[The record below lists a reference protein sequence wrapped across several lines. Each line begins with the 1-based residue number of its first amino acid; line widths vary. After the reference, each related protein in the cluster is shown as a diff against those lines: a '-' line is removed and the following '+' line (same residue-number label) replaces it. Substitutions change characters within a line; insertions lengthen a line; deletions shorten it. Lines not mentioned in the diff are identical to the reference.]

1 MGKRILVQRR
11 GRGNSLIFRASS
23 HKRRARAKYPPFT
36 TEETTAAISFEVI
49 DLIHEPGRGGPLAKI
64 RYEDGTEAHLPAV
77 EGLYCGTSYQQG
89 NKATL
94 EVGNV
99 ILLGD
104 IPEGSIISN
113 IELRPGD
120 GGSLVRTSGGYA
132 TVRSQTPDG
141 TLVKLPSGQ
150 IKLLNKRCR
159 ASVGVVGGG
168 GRTERPFLKA
178 GKKWALKKSKGHK
191 YPRVRGC
198 AMNIVSHPF
207 GGGAHQGPHRPTVV
221 SRNAPPGRKVGL
233 IAARRTGRRRGR
245 KG

>member
-1 MGKRILVQRR
+1 MGKKILVQRR

-23 HKRRARAKYPPFT
+23 HKRKARARYPPLT
-36 TEETTAAISFEVI
+36 PEELETSISFEVV

-64 RYEDGTEAHLPAV
+64 RYENGVEAHLPAV
-77 EGLYCGTSYQQG
+77 EGIHCGGTYYQG
-89 NKATL
+89 NKAPL

-99 ILLGD
+99 IMLGE

-113 IELRPGD
+113 IELRSGD

-141 TLVKLPSGQ
+141 TLLKLPSGQ
-150 IKLLNKRCR
+150 VKILNKNCR
-159 ASVGVVGGG
+159 ATVGVIGGG

-178 GKKWALKKSKGHK
+178 GKKWALKRAKGHK

-233 IAARRTGRRRGR
+233 IAARRTGPQRGR
-245 KG
+245 KD